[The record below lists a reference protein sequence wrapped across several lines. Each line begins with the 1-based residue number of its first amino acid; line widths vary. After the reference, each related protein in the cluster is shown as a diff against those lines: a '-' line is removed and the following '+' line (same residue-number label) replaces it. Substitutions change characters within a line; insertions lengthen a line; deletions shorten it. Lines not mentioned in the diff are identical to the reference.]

1 MSILILVI
9 IIVCVYLGALT
20 YTIIKVSKDVKEE
33 EQKHKSKVSFF
44 ETYKLTGLPII
55 TMKSGKKDVNFM
67 VDTGS
72 SNSFIDSSLIPDID
86 VTELPCIGKVAGL
99 GKKVLETHFYNIKL
113 NLREKLDFEFEF
125 QAFDFSST
133 IPEQKGIEI
142 NGILG
147 SDFFDKYKYVI
158 DFKEYIAYTRK

>member
-1 MSILILVI
+1 MNIVIVII
-9 IIVCVYLGALT
+9 IIVCIYLGALT
-20 YTIIKVSKDVKEE
+20 YTIVKVSKNVKEE
-33 EQKHKSKVSFF
+33 EQKHNSKVSFF
-44 ETYKLTGLPII
+44 ETYKLTGIPII
-55 TMKSGKKDVNFM
+55 TMHSGKRDVNFM

-72 SNSFIDSSLIPDID
+72 NNSFIDSNLLQDID
-86 VTELPCIGKVAGL
+86 AVELPCVGKVCGL

-113 NLREKLDFEFEF
+113 NLRDKIDFEFEF

-133 IPEQKGIEI
+133 IPEQEVVKI